1 MDAQP
6 IDPRDIVWEVDY
18 PTYRVTF
25 WKRDGSVSDEWRIT
39 EAITAHDVFAWA
51 DARLQ
56 DGWNYQ
62 VFVEVASP
70 EGLGTLRLA
79 GPNPS
84 AVDSPP
90 R

>member
-6 IDPRDIVWEVDY
+6 IDPRDITWEVDY

-25 WKRDGSVSDEWRIT
+25 WRRDGSASDEWRLT
-39 EAITAHDVFAWA
+39 DAINVHEVLAWA
-51 DARLQ
+51 DARVEA
-56 DGWNYQ
+56 GWTYQ
-62 VFVEVASP
+62 VFIETAATR
-70 EGLGTLRLA
+70 GLGTLRVV

-84 AVDSPP
+84 ASDSPP